1 MYEWFMIFTEI
12 IFLNLETM
20 SFDDILMKSK
30 WLQKHTMETDNT
42 IFKHNFLFNKLEFN
56 HLSMKYPL
64 LFIDFQF

>member
-42 IFKHNFLFNKLEFN
+42 IFEHIFFYSTNWNL
-56 HLSMKYPL
+56 
-64 LFIDFQF
+64 II